1 MARRNLPLDVRME
14 VPSHLAKFLKNP
26 TPAMMG
32 ARKKADKRSLYFIRD
47 EIKEAAP
54 KGKTGDLR
62 ESIKVDL
69 KKGTVFSKG
78 VYARAIELGHFAE
91 PARTPQLMFLK
102 FTNVAGEDAYP
113 KFVRTEKKPY
123 FFPALHEGRGR
134 IIDIYEEEY
143 ARMLNKV

>member
-32 ARKKADKRSLYFIRD
+32 ARKKADKRALYFIRD
-47 EIKEAAP
+47 KIKEAAP

-143 ARMLNKV
+143 ARMLNKI